1 MPRIGRLQ
9 LPVSFGAKLQGAF
22 REKGQLCVGIDP
34 HPELLESWGHG
45 DDIAGLEFFSRN
57 LLELCVDQVGIIKP
71 QVAFYERFG
80 AKGLA
85 VLEDLCNTA
94 AETNLV
100 VILDAKRGDIDS
112 TMRAYFDAWL
122 GKDAPF
128 QCDALTVSPFLGFE
142 SLMPTLASCL
152 DRGKGLFVLAATS
165 NSGSS
170 QIQKATSS
178 GVSVARSIWDQLD
191 VNNAVTAGPKSTL
204 GSFGAV
210 IGATLNLQAFGL
222 EQVFSG
228 ESGLATPILA
238 PGFGAQGA
246 KLSESRSIFGAASD
260 RVVHTVSRSV
270 CDSGKLAVARNIESA
285 KSELLLGLG

>member
-1 MPRIGRLQ
+1 M
-9 LPVSFGAKLQGAF
+9 PVSFGAKLQGTF
-22 REKGQLCVGIDP
+22 EKKGQLCVGIDP
-34 HPELLESWGHG
+34 HPELLEAWGLE
-45 DDIAGLEFFSRN
+45 DDLAGLEYFSHS
-57 LLELCVDQVGIIKP
+57 LLEQCATQVGIIKP
-71 QVAFYERFG
+71 QVAFFERFG
-80 AKGLA
+80 AKGYSI
-85 VLEDLCNTA
+85 LESICSAA
-94 AETNLV
+94 AEASLI

-142 SLMPTLASCL
+142 SLMPTLSSCL
-152 DRGKGLFVLAATS
+152 ERGKGIFALAATS

-170 QIQKATSS
+170 HIQKANTS
-178 GVSVARSIWDQLD
+178 GVSVARSIWDQLEI
-191 VNNAVTAGPKSTL
+191 NNSVTAGPNFTL

-210 IGATLNLQAFGL
+210 IGATLNLQSFGL
-222 EQVFSG
+222 EEVFSG
-228 ESGLATPILA
+228 TSGLVTPILA

-246 KLSESRSIFGAASD
+246 KLSETRSIFGAASD

-285 KSELLLGLG
+285 KTELLLGLG

>member
-1 MPRIGRLQ
+1 M
-9 LPVSFGAKLQGAF
+9 PVSFGAKLQGAF
-22 REKGQLCVGIDP
+22 SEKGQLCVGIDP
-34 HPELLESWGHG
+34 HPELLEAWGHG
-45 DDIAGLEFFSRN
+45 DDIAGLEVFSRN
-57 LLELCVDQVGIIKP
+57 LLELCIDQVGIIKP
-71 QVAFYERFG
+71 QVAFFERFG

-94 AETNLV
+94 VETNLV

-191 VNNAVTAGPKSTL
+191 ENNAVTAGPKSSL

-222 EQVFSG
+222 EEVFSG
-228 ESGLATPILA
+228 VSGLATPILA

-246 KLSESRSIFGAASD
+246 KLSESRSIFGAASG

-285 KSELLLGLG
+285 KAELLLGLGYTI

>member
-1 MPRIGRLQ
+1 M
-9 LPVSFGAKLQGAF
+9 PVSFGAKLQGAF
-22 REKGQLCVGIDP
+22 AAKGQLCVGIDP
-34 HPELLESWGHG
+34 HPELLEAWGLE
-45 DDIAGLEFFSRN
+45 DDIAGLESFSRN
-57 LLELCVDQVGIIKP
+57 LLEMCVDQVGIIKP
-71 QVAFYERFG
+71 QVAFFERFG

-85 VLEDLCNTA
+85 VLEYLCNTA
-94 AETNLV
+94 AETSLV

-122 GKDAPF
+122 GRDAPF
-128 QCDALTVSPFLGFE
+128 KCDALTVSPYLGFE

-170 QIQKATSS
+170 QIQKATNS

-191 VNNAVTAGPKSTL
+191 INNAVTSGPKSTL

-222 EQVFSG
+222 AEVFSG
-228 ESGLATPILA
+228 ETGLATPILA

-246 KLSESRSIFGAASD
+246 KLSDSRSIFGAASD

-285 KSELLLGLG
+285 KAELHLGLG

>member
-1 MPRIGRLQ
+1 MPRIGWLQ

-22 REKGQLCVGIDP
+22 SEKGQLCVGIDP
-34 HPELLESWGHG
+34 HPELLEAWGHG
-45 DDIAGLEFFSRN
+45 DDIAGLEVFSRN

-71 QVAFYERFG
+71 QVAFFERFG

-191 VNNAVTAGPKSTL
+191 VNNAVTAGPKSSL

-222 EQVFSG
+222 EDVFSG
-228 ESGLATPILA
+228 VSGLATPILA

-246 KLSESRSIFGAASD
+246 KLSESRSIFGAASG

-285 KSELLLGLG
+285 KAELLLGLG

>member
-1 MPRIGRLQ
+1 M
-9 LPVSFGAKLQGAF
+9 PVSFGAKLQGAF
-22 REKGQLCVGIDP
+22 AAKGQLCVGIDP
-34 HPELLESWGHG
+34 HPELLEAWGLE
-45 DDIAGLEFFSRN
+45 DDIAGLESFSRN
-57 LLELCVDQVGIIKP
+57 LLEICVDQVGIIKP
-71 QVAFYERFG
+71 QVAFFERFG
-80 AKGLA
+80 ARGLA
-85 VLEDLCNTA
+85 VLEDLCSVA
-94 AETNLV
+94 AESKLV

-122 GKDAPF
+122 GTNAPF
-128 QCDALTVSPFLGFE
+128 QCDALTVSPYLGFE

-170 QIQKATSS
+170 QIQKATNA

-191 VNNAVTAGPKSTL
+191 INNAVTSGPKSTL

-210 IGATLNLQAFGL
+210 IGATLSLQAFGL
-222 EQVFSG
+222 EDVFSG
-228 ESGLATPILA
+228 ETGLATPILA

-246 KLSESRSIFGAASD
+246 KLSDSRSIFGAASD

-285 KSELLLGLG
+285 KAELVLGLG